1 MLSLKQSRTN
11 TLSGFAYLCKSAF
24 IQKIGCTYEK
34 ILSTLFLLT
43 VILFN
48 ALPSKAI
55 TYKEASESNK
65 PMAILVYA
73 SWVDNLEDIKKA
85 FSNMEINIASLTI
98 SFI

>member
-1 MLSLKQSRTN
+1 MK
-11 TLSGFAYLCKSAF
+11 
-24 IQKIGCTYEK
+24 K

-55 TYKEASESNK
+55 TYKEATESNK

-85 FSNMEINIASLTI
+85 LVTWKINIARPTI